1 LNIGSVIQ
9 KIAHDVISRVIASV
23 IFAALS
29 VIWAGWHFNWWPVLV
44 ATWPVPRW
52 LLGLLVLS
60 ILTLTVQLYRA
71 RKTPAGQFTTLERYL
86 QRLQDQDA
94 KIAPATGPV
103 PPLVSGELKRLFDE
117 INQNC
122 PALLEQFE
130 GHGNPVALRSQ
141 ISTAVGRLSGR
152 IDALKRG

>member
-1 LNIGSVIQ
+1 MKIPPVVKKTWNDPVGS
-9 KIAHDVISRVIASV
+9 KVIA
-23 IFAALS
+23 
-29 VIWAGWHFNWWPVLV
+29 AGIVGAIVWIGQHFGVWFT
-44 ATWPVPRW
+44 TWRVPGW

-60 ILTLTVQLYRA
+60 ILALTVELYRA
-71 RKTPAGQFTTLERYL
+71 RETPAGEFTTLERYL

-117 INQNC
+117 INQSC
-122 PALLEQFE
+122 PALLQQFE

-141 ISTAVGRLSGR
+141 ISTAVGRVSAR
-152 IDALKRG
+152 IDASKRG